1 MTMSSRR
8 LFRQFLLL
16 PLLGGSLSAL
26 AGVATFVDPGFL
38 NPVRHGVVY
47 RDGVLRDLGP
57 HGGVISEAYDIDD
70 AGHANG
76 AMVDLDALV
85 DSADGWQ
92 IVSAPDIER
101 LASACG
107 FGECSTVRLDRV
119 STLPEPKIWGMLLAG
134 LALMGTRR
142 RRAFRSET
150 FS

>member
-1 MTMSSRR
+1 MASRR
-8 LFRQFLLL
+8 LFRQLLLL

-26 AGVATFVDPGFL
+26 AGVVTFVDPEFL
-38 NPVRHGVVY
+38 NPARHGVVY
-47 RDGVLRDLGP
+47 RDGVLRDLGQQ
-57 HGGVISEAYDIDD
+57 GGVISEAYDIED

-76 AMVDLDALV
+76 TMVDLNALV
-85 DSADGWQ
+85 DPKNGRQ
-92 IVSAPDIER
+92 IVSAPDIQL

-107 FGECSTVRLDRV
+107 FGQCSTVRLDRV